1 MIPRASNVV
10 VLGAGTMGA
19 QLACLFAGAGSRVR
33 LLDLDATTAAN
44 GLERVSR
51 LRPSPLYTAADRARI
66 ATGCF
71 DELAD
76 AARGADWILEAVV
89 EQLAPKRA
97 LFEQVDAA
105 LASLPADAAGPL
117 VSTNTSGIPIA
128 SLADGRSQRFRAAFL
143 GTHFFNP
150 PRYARLLELI
160 PTPDTDPARI
170 AWVEAVASRTLGKG
184 TVRAKDRPAFIANRL
199 GVHGLLR
206 AITLAQELGLGPD
219 EVDDLTGTL
228 IGRPKSA
235 TFRTLD
241 LVGLDVAVAVA
252 DHCREALDDESE
264 KAAFA
269 VPDLLRRL
277 IAEGRLGEK
286 TGAGFY
292 RKQGGEILALDFDTL
307 EYRPRRRLRSGVVE
321 AAKAD
326 PDLRRRLATLAAQSR
341 RAAEDEGAEFLS
353 RLTAS
358 ELAYAAAVGPEIADG
373 AEAVDRAM
381 RWGFGWELG
390 PFEQWDLVGRSR
402 VAGGLEAAG
411 IVVPEL
417 IRRTAEAGVEQFHR
431 DGAALDFA
439 TLALASTPAKSGSI
453 DLDARRAAAP
463 ELASNAAGRLVD
475 LGEGILGCE
484 LASKLN
490 LIGMDTMDL
499 LRRGV
504 ELAANRYDGFVIG
517 TQAAD
522 FSAGANLALLLLEA
536 EDDEWDQLDRV
547 VRTFQAVTTALRSA
561 PVPVVAAP
569 RGRTLGGGTE
579 LCLAAD
585 RRQPLAETYIGLVE
599 TGVGL
604 LPAGGGSTM
613 LARRAA
619 EAVPDGVDADRFAFF
634 SAALT
639 TIAMARV
646 ATSAAE
652 AVELGL
658 MLACDQVTA
667 DPDRQWADAAATARH
682 LAEAGYH
689 PPADTPIRVVGRR
702 GIAAAETL
710 TYNQLKA
717 GYMSEHDRT
726 IVMALAR
733 VMSGGDVA
741 EGTPV
746 AAAHLLDL
754 ERVEFLRLLGEP
766 LTRARIRHT
775 LKTGKPLRN

>member
-1 MIPRASNVV
+1 MIPRASNVI

-33 LLDLDATTAAN
+33 LLDLDAATAAS

-66 ATGCF
+66 TTGGF
-71 DELAD
+71 DELAG
-76 AARGADWILEAVV
+76 AAGGADWILEGVV

-105 LASLPADAAGPL
+105 LASLPSDAAGPL
-117 VSTNTSGIPIA
+117 VSSNTSGIPIA
-128 SLADGRSQRFRAAFL
+128 SLADGRSQRFRAGFL

-170 AWVEAVASRTLGKG
+170 AWVEAVASRSLGKG
-184 TVRAKDRPAFIANRL
+184 TVRANDRPAFIANRL

-206 AITLAQELGLGPD
+206 AITFAEELGLGPD

-252 DHCREALDDESE
+252 DHCREALDGAE
-264 KAAFA
+264 AAGFA
-269 VPDLLRRL
+269 VPELLRRL
-277 IAEGRLGEK
+277 TAEGRLGEK

-307 EYRPRRRLRSGVVE
+307 DYRPRRRLRSGVVE

-326 PDLRRRLATLAAQSR
+326 PDLRRRLATLAASAR
-341 RAAEDEGAEFLS
+341 RAAEDKGAEFLWGVM
-353 RLTAS
+353 AS

-390 PFEQWDLVGRSR
+390 PFEQWDLMGHGR
-402 VAGGLEAAG
+402 VADGLEATG
-411 IVVPEL
+411 IAVPDL
-417 IRRTAEAGVEQFHR
+417 IRRSAAAGIEAFHR

-439 TLALASTPAKSGSI
+439 TLALEPTPAKPGSL

-463 ELASNAAGRLVD
+463 ELPSNAAGRLVD
-475 LGEGILGCE
+475 LGDGILGCE

-504 ELAANRYDGFVIG
+504 DLASSRYDGFVIG
-517 TQAAD
+517 TQAPD

-613 LARRAA
+613 MARRAA

-652 AVELGL
+652 AAELGL
-658 MLACDQVTA
+658 TLPCDQITM

-682 LAEAGYH
+682 LADAGYH
-689 PPADTPIRVVGRR
+689 APADTPIRVVGRR

-717 GYMSEHDRT
+717 GYMSEHDRK